1 MLNKDKGIIEAALFV
16 AGEPLDE
23 ERLSALLKGRPVKEA
38 VQALIQDYKDRD
50 SSIEIVEL
58 EGKYV
63 MQVKAGYAEEVRDI
77 APRELPPPILRTLSM
92 IAYHQPLTQSYLVG
106 IRGNSAYS
114 HVRELEERG
123 LISVAPKGRTKLLQ
137 TTGGFSEYF
146 GLESQEPSSIRQKIA
161 ELAIQQKVGLDRWLG
176 KKTIG
181 VSPMYQSLLTLCG
194 IEDYRMVNPYNPG
207 EEELNGIDVL
217 IIARG
222 YAEKVR
228 KYFDGK
234 IIEVSSSTFGDL
246 IDSLGKLSEYGD
258 ETKIK
263 ASIEHIN
270 ELKESYVSK
279 TLTFKTKVKPATEM
293 AARIARDLRLG
304 ISTSGVVIAPDYE
317 RTSSGAEINGEII
330 IPTHGN
336 AASDIIERVSKRY
349 EAVIEGLKRVEESTA

>member
-1 MLNKDKGIIEAALFV
+1 MFNKDKGIIEAALFV

-23 ERLSALLKGRPVKEA
+23 ERLSALLRGRPLKEA

-58 EGKYV
+58 GGRYV
-63 MQVKAGYAEEVRDI
+63 MQVKAGYAEEVRSI

-137 TTGGFSEYF
+137 TTKRFAEYF
-146 GLESQEPSSIRQKIA
+146 GLESQEPSVVKQTIT

-181 VSPMYQSLLTLCG
+181 VSPMYQSLLPLCG
-194 IEDYRMVNPYNPG
+194 IKDYLVVDPYNPG
-207 EEELNGIDVL
+207 EEELKGIDIL

-222 YAEKVR
+222 YAERVR

-246 IDSLGKLSEYGD
+246 VDSLEKLSGYGN

-263 ASIEHIN
+263 ASIERIN

-279 TLTFKTKVKPATEM
+279 ALTLETKVKPATEM
-293 AARIARDLRLG
+293 AAKIARDLNLN
-304 ISTSGVVIAPDYE
+304 ISTSGVTIAPDYE
-317 RTSSGAEINGEII
+317 RASSGAEITGGIL

-336 AASDIIERVSKRY
+336 ASMDIIERVCKRY
-349 EAVIEGLKRVEESTA
+349 EAVIEGLKRLDFTV